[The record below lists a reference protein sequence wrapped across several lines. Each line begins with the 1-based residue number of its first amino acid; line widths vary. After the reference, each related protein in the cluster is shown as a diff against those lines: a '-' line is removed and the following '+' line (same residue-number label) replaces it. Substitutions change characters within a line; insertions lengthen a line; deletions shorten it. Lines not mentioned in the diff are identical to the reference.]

1 MDKKSISAIKKLLK
15 PNKGVIDRL
24 YSCYY
29 GGDGDVFMMQTASR
43 LMSMTEESQELYHK
57 ILQQTMTG
65 KLGKCLYN
73 LSFPLEAER
82 EGGTHHMLYTLLKD
96 PSKDNIEEFFEKVID
111 TYQFSGR
118 VLVVLAHGTYDV
130 PYKAKDGTVLEDS
143 SDTVYEFYI
152 CSFCP
157 VSRVTD
163 GLEYNPDEVLFT
175 DRGSYIA
182 AKPVAGFLFPAFN
195 DRTADIHSA
204 LYFAKKPD
212 DIHPEL
218 IADFLGCEMP
228 KPENAQKEAFR
239 KLVAQGLGDN
249 CTVENVSGVYEG
261 VKEYAEANQEDDI
274 PSELGLLQLES
285 VLRDNGADS
294 ASLKGFDTAYEE
306 AVGKGGSLSVDNI
319 TESGKLVV
327 KSPGFTVNVNRDYS
341 GMIKTRTE
349 DGIEYLVLPLTD
361 ATLNGVP
368 VS

>member
-1 MDKKSISAIKKLLK
+1 MDKKSISVIKKLLK

-29 GGDGDVFMMQTASR
+29 GGDGDVFMMQTTSR
-43 LMSMTEESQELYHK
+43 LMSMTEESEELYHK

-82 EGGTHHMLYTLLKD
+82 EGSTHHMLYTLLKD
-96 PSKDNIEEFFEKVID
+96 PSEDHIEDFFERVID

-157 VSRVTD
+157 VSKVTD

-175 DRGSYIA
+175 DRGSYVA
-182 AKPVAGFLFPAFN
+182 SRPTAGFLFPAFN
-195 DRTADIHSA
+195 DRMADIHSA
-204 LYFAKKPD
+204 MYFAKKTD

-218 IADFLGCEMP
+218 ITDFLGCEMP
-228 KPENAQKEAFR
+228 KPEEVQKEAFR
-239 KLVAQGLGDN
+239 KLVVQGLGDN

-261 VKEYAEANQEDDI
+261 VKEYAEVNQEDDM
-274 PSELGLLQLES
+274 PSELGLLQLKN

-294 ASLKGFDTAYEE
+294 DSLKGFDAAYEE

-319 TESGKLVV
+319 TESGKIIV
-327 KSPGFTVNVNRDYS
+327 KSPGFTVNVSRDYS
-341 GMIKTRTE
+341 GMIRTRTE

-368 VS
+368 VC